1 MQALALGH
9 TGSSGDSVPA
19 VHHRIPYTMSGHDYS
34 QTTTAIPSLKK
45 AVHAQRTVGAWL
57 APAQSAS
64 PSGSRS
70 GALRRAARSL
80 GARASMRQK
89 DILAIL
95 EVAALTRESLIVLI
109 AARHARCCADQPPV
123 QPGVWE
129 PSHPRP
135 CGFRVFRF
143 RVEDLG

>member
-109 AARHARCCADQPPV
+109 AAGMLVAV
-123 QPGVWE
+123 QI
-129 PSHPRP
+129 SHLYSL
-135 CGFRVFRF
+135 VFGSPATPALA
-143 RVEDLG
+143 DLGFLGLELRI